1 MNWSIK
7 ILYSQDAEDVLGSAA
22 SYGAVI
28 LDRRLFDI
36 LSGLLGQ
43 NIDPA
48 FPRSSRVLDV
58 QIDESAPE
66 LRQALD
72 LLCGAGLKPVFQ
84 AMVSP
89 EQRGRFFPVRRD
101 RADFELD
108 SSNWLQLMDAG
119 SDGGMISSLRDGQ
132 LVVKADREKLR
143 KAGHSLNLL
152 WCEFAVSED
161 FKKAFEDEGLVGAVF
176 RPLAYD
182 PPAPKCKRQYWMDS
196 DKIAPWSTDR
206 RRIIRTSSKD
216 MAGVEIGETNEA
228 LEALDDGDVLTDAEG
243 YLGRGATYRKKD
255 MVPYEGVDYM
265 RAAEWHRVRNGVWRS
280 YHLVSQRFRSWA
292 RKFGCRFVMNGV
304 KLVD

>member
-1 MNWSIK
+1 MSWNIK
-7 ILYSQDAEDVLGSAA
+7 ILYSQSVEDVVGSSA
-22 SYGAVI
+22 SSGAVI
-28 LDRRLFDI
+28 LDRGLFET
-36 LSGLLGQ
+36 LSGLLSR

-48 FPRSSRVLDV
+48 FPRSSRVLHV

-66 LRQALD
+66 LQQALD
-72 LLCGAGLKPVFQ
+72 LLSGAGLKPVFQ

-89 EQRGRFFPVRRD
+89 EQRGKFFPVRRE

-108 SSNWLQLMDAG
+108 SSNWLQLIDAG

-132 LVVKADREKLR
+132 LVVKADGGKLR
-143 KAGHSLNLL
+143 KAGHCLNLL

-161 FKKAFEDEGLVGAVF
+161 FKKAFEDAGLVGAVF

-196 DKIAPWSTDR
+196 EMTAPWSIDR
-206 RRIIRTSSKD
+206 RRIIWTRSKD
-216 MAGVEIGETNEA
+216 MEGVEIGETNEPF
-228 LEALDDGDVLTDAEG
+228 EALDDGDVLTDAEG
-243 YLGRGATYRKKD
+243 YLGRGATYRRKD

-304 KLVD
+304 KLID